1 MNRRFP
7 DGQNLGKNNWGN
19 KVMLKLDSKRSRY
32 LEMDW
37 QSKQHLFTIAP
48 NDSLICCDLRGCIF
62 DQLDLSGC
70 EFFGCRLNGTS
81 FQGATLHETKF
92 IGCFSDEA
100 DRPTDFRNAIFSN
113 LSVDDSHINFLS
125 QEHQPNFQNSFWDD
139 NLILQDYFRDDM
151 KWPSEVAKAAADT
164 LSERN
169 DVRYNAAVKLGEL
182 DNPVVAPLLGCLLA
196 DKEWDV
202 RAIALEVL
210 GKLRHQEF
218 RYGDEV
224 LLEWMFLCL
233 GDKHSIVRQTAAEL
247 IEIIAPPEQVL
258 LTSINRMVVGGSDEE
273 RLAGLLAAIELC
285 QLDEDYV
292 DLCDRKVIDSLLV
305 DGGSEVRSASSHLLE
320 IVRNFM

>member
-1 MNRRFP
+1 
-7 DGQNLGKNNWGN
+7 
-19 KVMLKLDSKRSRY
+19 MLKLDSRHSRY
-32 LEMDW
+32 IGMDW
-37 QSKQHLFTIAP
+37 QSKQHSFAIAP

-62 DQLDLSGC
+62 DKLDLSGC

-81 FQGATLHETKF
+81 FQGSTLYETKF

-100 DRPTDFRNAIFSN
+100 DRPTDFSNAIATN
-113 LSVDDSHINFLS
+113 VSVVDSHINFLS
-125 QEHQPNFQNSFWDD
+125 KEHQPNFQNSFWDD
-139 NLILQDYFRDDM
+139 NLIVGDSFPDFM

-169 DVRYNAAVKLGEL
+169 DVRYKAAVKLGEL
-182 DNPVVAPLLGCLLA
+182 DNPVIAALLGCLLA

-224 LLEWMFLCL
+224 LLDEVLLEWIFLCL
-233 GDKHSIVRQTAAEL
+233 GDKHSIVRQTAVEL
-247 IEIIAPPEQVL
+247 VETISPPEQVL
-258 LTSINRMVVGGSDEE
+258 LTSINRMVVGASDEE

-285 QLDEDYV
+285 QLDDDYV
-292 DLCDRKVIDSLLV
+292 DLCDRKVINSLLV
-305 DGGSEVRSASSHLLE
+305 DGGSEVRSESSRLLE
-320 IVRNFM
+320 IIGDCK

>member
-1 MNRRFP
+1 
-7 DGQNLGKNNWGN
+7 
-19 KVMLKLDSKRSRY
+19 MLKLDSRHSRY
-32 LEMDW
+32 IGMDW
-37 QSKQHLFTIAP
+37 QSKQHSFAIAP

-62 DQLDLSGC
+62 DKLDLSGC

-100 DRPTDFRNAIFSN
+100 ERPTDFSNAIATN
-113 LSVDDSHINFLS
+113 VSVVDSHINFLS
-125 QEHQPNFQNSFWDD
+125 KEHQPNFQNSFWDD
-139 NLILQDYFRDDM
+139 NLILGDSFPDFM

-169 DVRYNAAVKLGEL
+169 DVRYNGAVKLGEL
-182 DNPVVAPLLGCLLA
+182 DNPVIAALLGCLLA

-224 LLEWMFLCL
+224 LLEWIFLCL
-233 GDKHSIVRQTAAEL
+233 GDKHSIVRQTAVEL
-247 IEIIAPPEQVL
+247 VETISPPEQVL
-258 LTSINRMVVGGSDEE
+258 LTSVNRMVVGASDEE

-285 QLDEDYV
+285 QLDDDYV

-305 DGGSEVRSASSHLLE
+305 DGGSEVRSESSRLLE
-320 IVRNFM
+320 IIGDCK

>member
-1 MNRRFP
+1 M
-7 DGQNLGKNNWGN
+7 DI
-19 KVMLKLDSKRSRY
+19 VKLDSKRSRY
-32 LEMDW
+32 IGMDW
-37 QSKQHLFTIAP
+37 QSKLHPFAIAP
-48 NDSLICCDLRGCIF
+48 NDFLICCDLRGCIF
-62 DQLDLSGC
+62 DKLDLSGC

-100 DRPTDFRNAIFSN
+100 DRPTDFSNAIATN
-113 LSVDDSHINFLS
+113 ISVADCHINFLS
-125 QEHQPNFQNSFWDD
+125 EEHQPNLQNSFWDD
-139 NLILQDYFRDDM
+139 DLILADSFPDFM

-218 RYGDEV
+218 LYGDEV

-233 GDKHSIVRQTAAEL
+233 GDKHSIVRQTAVEL
-247 IEIIAPPEQVL
+247 VETISPPERVL
-258 LTSINRMVVGGSDEE
+258 LTSINRMVVGSSDEE

-285 QLDEDYV
+285 QLDDDYV
-292 DLCDRKVIDSLLV
+292 DLCDREVIDSLLL
-305 DGGSEVRSASSHLLE
+305 GEGSEVRSESLRLFE
-320 IVRNFM
+320 IIGDR

>member
-1 MNRRFP
+1 
-7 DGQNLGKNNWGN
+7 
-19 KVMLKLDSKRSRY
+19 MLKLDSKRSRY

-37 QSKQHLFTIAP
+37 QSKQHLFAIEP

-62 DQLDLSGC
+62 DKLDLSGC
-70 EFFGCRLNGTS
+70 EFFGCRLDGTS
-81 FQGATLHETKF
+81 FQKATLHETKF

-100 DRPTDFRNAIFSN
+100 ARPTDFRNAIFSN

-125 QEHQPNFQNSFWDD
+125 KEHQPNFQNSFWDD

-151 KWPSEVAKAAADT
+151 KWPSEVAKAAANT
-164 LSERN
+164 LSKRN

-210 GKLRHQEF
+210 GKLRDQEF
-218 RYGDEV
+218 RYGDGV
-224 LLEWMFLCL
+224 LLELMFLCL

-247 IEIIAPPEQVL
+247 VETISPPERVL
-258 LTSINRMVVGGSDEE
+258 LTSINRMVVGTSDEE
-273 RLAGLLAAIELC
+273 RLAGLRAVIELC
-285 QLDEDYV
+285 QLDDDYV
-292 DLCDRKVIDSLLV
+292 DLLDREVIDSLLLKE
-305 DGGSEVRSASSHLLE
+305 GSEIGSESSRLLE
-320 IVRNFM
+320 IIGDRAI